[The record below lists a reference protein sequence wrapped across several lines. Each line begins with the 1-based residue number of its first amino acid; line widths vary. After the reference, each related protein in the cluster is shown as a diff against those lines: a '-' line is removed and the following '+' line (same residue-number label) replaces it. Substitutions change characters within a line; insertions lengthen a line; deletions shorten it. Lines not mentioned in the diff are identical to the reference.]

1 MLSKDN
7 FFSVQT
13 IFGFSYFLRT
23 GEGCMPTI
31 TESRE
36 DYCWD
41 NLYQANMSEIAANR
55 NRVESFAM
63 ADLAY
68 LIAGLVTTTQF
79 HVVHRMLQGME
90 HTDPTEWS
98 TSHLSH
104 WRQIHDDYWQ
114 VIDSSETV

>member
-1 MLSKDN
+1 
-7 FFSVQT
+7 
-13 IFGFSYFLRT
+13 
-23 GEGCMPTI
+23 MPTI
-31 TESRE
+31 TESGENYR
-36 DYCWD
+36 WD
-41 NLYQANMSEIAANR
+41 NLYHANMSEIASNG
-55 NRVESFAM
+55 NRVKSSVI

-79 HVVHRMLQGME
+79 HVVHRMLQGVE